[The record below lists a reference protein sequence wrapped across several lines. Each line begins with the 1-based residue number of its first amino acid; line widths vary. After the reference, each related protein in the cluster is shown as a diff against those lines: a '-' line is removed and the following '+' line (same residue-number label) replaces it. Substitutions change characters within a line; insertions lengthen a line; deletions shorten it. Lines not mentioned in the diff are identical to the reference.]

1 MMTTDK
7 SDRWDIEYAKDKQIP
22 SSNTLFPSSALKRF
36 LTSVPELSPGKV
48 LDLGSGNGRNSIYLA
63 QLGWNVIGVEFSIV
77 AVELA
82 ERNAVEAGVGD
93 RARFSDQSVADRL
106 DYPDASFD
114 LIIDMMVMHCL
125 SSDER
130 VKTLSEVK
138 RLLRPG
144 GYFVFHTL
152 AAEGDEF
159 EKLVK
164 TNPGQEL
171 NSYSFESKGHTVV
184 EKAFTREELVEM
196 MSPLELV
203 TLESSESV
211 TKAFGG
217 EFTRVYFYGVFKG

>member
-1 MMTTDK
+1 MTTHK
-7 SDRWDIEYAKDKQIP
+7 PDRWDTEYSKHKQIP

-36 LTSVPELSPGKV
+36 VESVPELTPGKV

-63 QLGWNVIGVEFSIV
+63 QLDWDVTGVEFSKV
-77 AVELA
+77 AVGLA
-82 ERNAVEAGVGD
+82 EQNAVEAGVAD
-93 RARFSDQSVADRL
+93 RVRFFNQSVADRL

-114 LIIDMMVMHCL
+114 LIIDMMVMHSL
-125 SSDER
+125 SFEDR

-159 EKLVK
+159 HKLVK

-171 NSYSFESKGHTVV
+171 NSYTFESKGHTVV

-196 MSPLELV
+196 ITPLELV
-203 TLESSESV
+203 TLESVESV